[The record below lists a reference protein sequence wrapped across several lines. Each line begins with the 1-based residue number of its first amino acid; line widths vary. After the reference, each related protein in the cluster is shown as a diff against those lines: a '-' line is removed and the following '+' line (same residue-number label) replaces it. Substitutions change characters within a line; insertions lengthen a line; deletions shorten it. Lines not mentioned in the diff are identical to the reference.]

1 MHSIR
6 KGLALMLIVVLA
18 VLAGCGGK
26 KEESKA
32 TPPAEAKKDPV
43 KISFWHGMGPDS
55 VHGQTVKAM
64 VKEFNEKQ
72 KDVIVEETY
81 QGSYG
86 DLDKKVTAAIAAN
99 TPPTVIQNTDSM
111 LTALV
116 KAKTVMALDSLLPA
130 ADKADYPAALLEAQ
144 TFDGRLYA
152 VPFNKSLVV
161 LMYNKKLIP
170 TPPKTWAE
178 FRDIAKKV
186 TVPNKIY
193 GTVFEPN
200 NYTFGNYMVQAGGE
214 WVTKD
219 QTKSLFNSDA
229 GVQALQLIVDMV
241 KEGSATQTKPKE
253 YSSNYFNEGRVA
265 MIAATSA
272 SFAYIKPASGDPWGV
287 ALLPAG
293 PKNDLT
299 GLSGANLS
307 IVSGVKPQEAAAA
320 MKFMLYMTGKD
331 GTLKWAMAKTGY
343 MPVRKSAVE
352 AQAWK
357 DFVKANPEYEVMS
370 VAINKGTVQPNH
382 PSWAK
387 VQGEITTA
395 VEKALLGQAT
405 PKGALDEAAKKGDE
419 ILAKK

>member
-6 KGLALMLIVVLA
+6 KGLALTLVLA
-18 VLAGCGGK
+18 MAMVVGCAGK
-26 KEESKA
+26 KDESK
-32 TPPAEAKKDPV
+32 PAPAAEVKKDPV

-55 VHGQTVKAM
+55 VHGKTVTAM
-64 VKEFNEKQ
+64 VAEFNSKQ
-72 KDVIVEETY
+72 KDVVVEETY

-86 DLDKKVTAAIAAN
+86 DLEKKVTAAIAAN

-111 LTALV
+111 LTTLV

-130 ADKADYPAALLEAQ
+130 AEKADYPGALLEAQ
-144 TFDGRLYA
+144 SFDGKLYA
-152 VPFNKSLVV
+152 LPFNKSLIV
-161 LMYNKKLIP
+161 LMYNKKLIA
-170 TPPKTWAE
+170 TPPKTWTE
-178 FRDIAKKV
+178 FREVAKKV

-214 WVTKD
+214 WLTKD
-219 QTKSLFNSDA
+219 GTKALFNSDA
-229 GVQALQLIVDMV
+229 GISALQLIVDMV
-241 KEGSATQTKPKE
+241 KDGSATQTKPKE

-272 SFAYIKPASGDPWGV
+272 SFAYIKPANGDPWGV
-287 ALLPAG
+287 APLPAG

-299 GLSGANLS
+299 GLSGANVA
-307 IVSGVKPQEAAAA
+307 IVNGVKPEEAAAA
-320 MKFMLYMTGKD
+320 MKFMLYMTGKE
-331 GTLKWAMAKTGY
+331 GTLKWATAKTGY

-352 AQAWK
+352 TQEWK
-357 DFVKANPEYEVMS
+357 DFVKANPEYEVLGA
-370 VAINKGTVQPNH
+370 AINKGTVQPNH

-387 VQGEITTA
+387 VQSEITSA
-395 VEKALLGQAT
+395 VEKALLGTAT
-405 PKGALDEAAKKGDE
+405 PKAALDEAAKKGDE